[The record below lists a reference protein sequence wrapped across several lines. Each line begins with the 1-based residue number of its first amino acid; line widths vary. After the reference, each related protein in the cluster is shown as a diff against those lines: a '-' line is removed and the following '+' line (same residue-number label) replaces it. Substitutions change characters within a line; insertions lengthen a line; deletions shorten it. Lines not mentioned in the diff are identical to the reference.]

1 SPSWSPSQT
10 SPVPSPSAS
19 SWPGLNSSGQLSSSS
34 GMPSLS
40 SSSSQRLPT
49 RSPSVSVWSSLSS
62 NGQLS
67 NRSHQLSLSALAEG
81 SAAQPGYRSTA
92 RPSKAE
98 LPAAPLPPLT
108 VAAAASALPRPSA
121 PYMAIFLAGSLS
133 SRWSSAQA
141 AATSRL
147 GTFWMAPKFSVTMAV
162 TRCSGGSSSTTSR
175 STGNTGFSVTS
186 MMFSGS

>member
-1 SPSWSPSQT
+1 APQLQPLPLALCSVKAPDRASVNCGCSTVCGPPRWAMVAVMDKASPGPTGFGDAPKLTPMSAFGSQASPRPSPSKSSSWPSGLNTVGQLSTSLSKPSPSWSPSQT

-81 SAAQPGYRSTA
+81 SAAQPGYR
-92 RPSKAE
+92 
-98 LPAAPLPPLT
+98 
-108 VAAAASALPRPSA
+108 
-121 PYMAIFLAGSLS
+121 
-133 SRWSSAQA
+133 
-141 AATSRL
+141 
-147 GTFWMAPKFSVTMAV
+147 
-162 TRCSGGSSSTTSR
+162 
-175 STGNTGFSVTS
+175 
-186 MMFSGS
+186 